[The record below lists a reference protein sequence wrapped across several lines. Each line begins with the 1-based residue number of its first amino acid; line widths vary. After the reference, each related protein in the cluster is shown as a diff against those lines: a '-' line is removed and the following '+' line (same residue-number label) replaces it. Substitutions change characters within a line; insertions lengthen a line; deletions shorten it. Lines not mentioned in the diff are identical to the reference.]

1 MQRTIHDNFFD
12 HAEFAIGIIQAING
26 NSAVCHLDGHIINM
40 LREHPDASVSKCGT
54 PGCII
59 RVKVDDL
66 CLLANLRETK
76 LNTFDELLLTA
87 TIDFLGEGE
96 ESEDGVLQ
104 FKRGITQYPRPG
116 DRVYATP
123 SQILTE
129 AFSPDEKP
137 HIEVG
142 TVFPTSETRASVLI
156 DPMLSMHFAI
166 LGSTGTG
173 KSTTAALILH
183 SIIKQSPDGHIVIL
197 DPHGEYEKAFASV
210 GVPLN
215 VGNLRLPYWMMN
227 FEEHCDVFI
236 HGEGAERDIN
246 RDVLAKCLLLARS
259 KSNLALGL
267 TGITVDS
274 PLPYQLPD
282 LLDAL
287 NAEMGRLD
295 KASLV
300 YHYNRLKI
308 AIEES
313 IRDPRFE
320 FIFDRSLANASME
333 EFISRLLR
341 FPGDGKPISIVDLS
355 GVPSEIMNVVVGLL
369 ARVVLDFAIW
379 SREEREQPILLIC
392 EEAQRY
398 LSAQKTSQNSAVRR
412 NLERIAKEGRKYG
425 VALGLVSQRPSELSE
440 TALSQCGT
448 YITLRLNSERDQER
462 IRSTLPDTARGYID
476 YVSALRNR
484 ECIISGEGVVVPMR
498 VRLDY
503 LTEDK
508 RPQSEDPSYSAGWKV
523 LGNEA
528 LTIQNSIR
536 RWRHQSLDSEV

>member
-1 MQRTIHDNFFD
+1 
-12 HAEFAIGIIQAING
+12 
-26 NSAVCHLDGHIINM
+26 
-40 LREHPDASVSKCGT
+40 
-54 PGCII
+54 
-59 RVKVDDL
+59 
-66 CLLANLRETK
+66 
-76 LNTFDELLLTA
+76 
-87 TIDFLGEGE
+87 
-96 ESEDGVLQ
+96 LQ
-104 FKRGITQYPRPG
+104 
-116 DRVYATP
+116 
-123 SQILTE
+123 
-129 AFSPDEKP
+129 
-137 HIEVG
+137 
-142 TVFPTSETRASVLI
+142 
-156 DPMLSMHFAI
+156 
-166 LGSTGTG
+166 
-173 KSTTAALILH
+173 
-183 SIIKQSPDGHIVIL
+183 
-197 DPHGEYEKAFASV
+197 
-210 GVPLN
+210 
-215 VGNLRLPYWMMN
+215 
-227 FEEHCDVFI
+227 
-236 HGEGAERDIN
+236 
-246 RDVLAKCLLLARS
+246 
-259 KSNLALGL
+259 
-267 TGITVDS
+267 
-274 PLPYQLPD
+274 YQLPD

-287 NAEMGRLD
+287 NQEMGRLD

-320 FIFDRSLANASME
+320 FMFDRSLANASME

-341 FPGDGKPISIVDLS
+341 FPGNGKPISIVDLS

-398 LSAQKTSQNSAVRR
+398 LSAHKTSQNSAVRK

-503 LTEDK
+503 LSEDK

-536 RWRHQSLDSEV
+536 RWRHQSLDTEV